1 MERATFSK
9 YSWVDFVFSVIG
21 VCTFLVDWGSD
32 VWVAVEFYSRG
43 NFFWFG
49 VLVVLMVLSSVV
61 VQMFSWFWLKYDRE
75 LPGFSAQTG
84 GGTVLFGDKVKLS
97 CLLHVL
103 QLGFLCRHI
112 SAIRQG
118 FRVWWRK
125 QEGSEYAVY
134 LTHDLSMLRLI
145 ETFCE
150 SAPQLILMIYVM
162 LRTNKARTVQFV
174 SIAASTTSIAW
185 MVVDYHRSLR
195 SFLPDK
201 AKQGWGSSLIYFLWN
216 LLLIAPRV
224 AALALFASVLPGY
237 IAAHFLMLWFVFVL
251 WAWRQRTDFM
261 DSVAGEWLYRATV
274 GLIWYFSWF
283 NVAEGRTQGRS
294 IIYHSL
300 ITTDMGILLVTWW
313 CYRDPVQ
320 SEPYALALLITLPFA
335 YLLGLLF
342 KAVYYCCF
350 HPKLWRPPVRDP
362 GLPDDLPDAE
372 VSFRDFSIQDGTLSS
387 QLLNKRMACHA
398 THFYSGQGVMRST
411 DSTNRAD
418 SSRL

>member
-1 MERATFSK
+1 MDRSTFSK
-9 YSWVDFVFSVIG
+9 YSWIDFAFSVVG

-32 VWVAVEFYSRG
+32 VWVATEFYCRG
-43 NFFWFG
+43 DFFWFG
-49 VLVVLMVLSSVV
+49 VLVGLMVLSSVV
-61 VQMFSWFWLKYDRE
+61 VQMFSWFWLKSDRE
-75 LPGFSAQTG
+75 LPWFRAQTG
-84 GGTVLFGDKVKLS
+84 GGTVLFGDQVKLS

-150 SAPQLILMIYVM
+150 SAPQLTLMIYVM

-174 SIAASTTSIAW
+174 SIAASTISIAW

-224 AALALFASVLPGY
+224 AAVALFASVLQGY
-237 IAAHFLMLWFVFVL
+237 IAAHFLLLWLVFVM
-251 WAWRQRTDFM
+251 WAWWQGTDFM
-261 DSVAGEWLYRATV
+261 DSVSGEWLYRATV

-283 NVAEGRTQGRS
+283 NVAEGRTRGRS
-294 IIYHSL
+294 IIYHTF
-300 ITTDMGILLVTWW
+300 ITTDGGILLATWW

-320 SEPYALALLITLPFA
+320 TESYALALLITLPFT

-350 HPKLWRPPVRDP
+350 HPKLWRPPLREP

-372 VSFRDFSIQDGTLSS
+372 VSFRNFSIQDGDPSS

-398 THFYSGQGVMRST
+398 THFYSERRDTENAKST
-411 DSTNRAD
+411 ERAI
-418 SSRL
+418 